1 MDTKLK
7 LKPIE
12 VLDIGIDKL
21 TKIPVPILNENM
33 VSVYDM
39 ESGVPSDSFL
49 LYYNAGYGYTFYATI
64 ASSDSFNLYIDYGD
78 GTNETNMILT
88 GGTVVSHIY
97 TSATTYTITMSGWLD
112 KITTLTVINGLSS
125 VSINYLKKLST
136 LNLSGNIL
144 TSINIENM
152 IYLKNINLSNNYF
165 SNDEIDDIFN
175 TADTFLTFGDPLN
188 QNILDVTGSNNG
200 TPSVYSINAINSLIN
215 KFWTLNFNT

>member
-21 TKIPVPILNENM
+21 TKIPVPILNVNM
-33 VSVYDM
+33 VSTYDM
-39 ESGVPSDSFL
+39 DGGVPSDSFL
-49 LYYNAGYGYTFYATI
+49 LYYNAGYGYTFYVTLV
-64 ASSDSFNLYIDYGD
+64 SSDSFNLYIDYGD

-88 GGTVVSHIY
+88 GGTIVSHTY

-112 KITTLTVINGLSS
+112 KITSLTVLNGLSS

-144 TSINIENM
+144 TNINIENM

-165 SNDEIDDIFN
+165 LNDEIDDIYN
-175 TADTFLTFGDPLN
+175 TADTFLIFGGSIDT
-188 QNILDVTGSNNG
+188 TGANNG
-200 TPSVYSINAINSLIN
+200 TPSVYSTNAINSLIN